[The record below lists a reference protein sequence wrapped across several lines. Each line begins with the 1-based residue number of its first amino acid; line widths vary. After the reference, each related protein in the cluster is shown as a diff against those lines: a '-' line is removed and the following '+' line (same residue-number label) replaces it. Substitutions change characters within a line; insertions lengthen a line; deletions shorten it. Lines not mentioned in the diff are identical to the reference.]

1 MKLYIFISTA
11 SILNFFVF
19 VAYAQQA
26 QTKQLSDI
34 KQSIRAKEIE
44 KDKLILQEKVCKK
57 ELENINETI
66 GKTEKKIQKVSKD
79 IEVALQNFEKLSQ
92 DHDYASLR
100 SSKWHKTA
108 LEELNYFHKMTFA
121 KLYTKDPLEYKLRL
135 KSLECNKANF
145 EKEKKL
151 AEDLA
156 LDMKKWKKSKK
167 KLTIIKQKENDFV
180 TQNKSLLEEKNK
192 TLKTTEDKR
201 RNAEKEI
208 KALND
213 SAKALQALINKI
225 NAQNAKK
232 REAAAAK
239 AKSKGPQRP
248 QIKRKKSL
256 TWPVSGKVVSPF
268 GKIKHSELDT
278 YVINNGIKIKT
289 SDFAEVKSI
298 DSGDIVFSGPFRS
311 YGKVVI
317 IDHNDN
323 NTCSVYGLLNT
334 IYVKEGQKVTKGS
347 VIANVAK
354 GENAV
359 LYLEIRQNNVPDNPI
374 LWLSSK

>member
-11 SILNFFVF
+11 FILNFFVF
-19 VAYAQQA
+19 AAHGQQA

-44 KDKLILQEKVCKK
+44 KDRLILQEKICKK

-66 GKTEKKIQKVSKD
+66 GKIEKKIEKVLKD
-79 IEVALQNFEKLSQ
+79 IDAALQNFEKSAK
-92 DHDYASLR
+92 DYSSASLR
-100 SSKWHKTA
+100 SLKWHKTA
-108 LEELNYFHKMTFA
+108 LEELNHFHKMTFA
-121 KLYTKDPLEYKLRL
+121 KFYTKDPLEYKLRL
-135 KSLECNKANF
+135 KSLECNKYNF

-151 AEDLA
+151 AEELA

-192 TLKTTEDKR
+192 VLKTTEDKR
-201 RNAEKEI
+201 HNAEKEI

-232 REAAAAK
+232 REAA
-239 AKSKGPQRP
+239 KSKGLQRP

-256 TWPVSGKVVSPF
+256 PWPVSGKVISPF
-268 GKIKHSELDT
+268 GKVKHSELDT

-298 DSGDIVFSGPFRS
+298 DSGDVVFSGSFRS

-323 NTCSVYGLLNT
+323 NTCSVYGFLNV
-334 IYVKEGQKVTKGS
+334 IYVKEGQKVTKNS
-347 VIANVAK
+347 FIANVAN

>member
-11 SILNFFVF
+11 FILNFFVF
-19 VAYAQQA
+19 AAYGQQA

-44 KDKLILQEKVCKK
+44 KDRLILQEKICKK

-66 GKTEKKIQKVSKD
+66 GKTEKKIEKVLKD
-79 IEVALQNFEKLSQ
+79 IHAALQNFEKSAK
-92 DHDYASLR
+92 DYSSASLR
-100 SSKWHKTA
+100 SLKWHKTA
-108 LEELNYFHKMTFA
+108 LEELNHFHKMTFA
-121 KLYTKDPLEYKLRL
+121 KFYTKDPLEYKLRL
-135 KSLECNKANF
+135 KSLECNKYNF

-151 AEDLA
+151 AEELA

-167 KLTIIKQKENDFV
+167 KLTIIKQKENDLV
-180 TQNKSLLEEKNK
+180 IQSKSLLEEKNK
-192 TLKTTEDKR
+192 VLKITEDKR
-201 RNAEKEI
+201 HNAEKEI

-225 NAQNAKK
+225 NAQNAKR
-232 REAAAAK
+232 REAT
-239 AKSKGPQRP
+239 KSKGLQRP

-256 TWPVSGKVVSPF
+256 PWPVSGEVISPF
-268 GKIKHSELDT
+268 GKVKHSELDT
-278 YVINNGIKIKT
+278 CVINNGIKIKT

-298 DSGDIVFSGPFRS
+298 DSGDVVFSGPFRS
-311 YGKVVI
+311 YGKVII

-323 NTCSVYGLLNT
+323 NTCSVYGLLNAVY
-334 IYVKEGQKVTKGS
+334 IKEGQKVTKDS